1 MTEIKRW
8 RKNAFLTQA
17 QMAQR
22 LEIPQ
27 RTIESW
33 EMGDRS
39 PAPWAEKLI
48 IEKLQ
53 QMTQQAMEERARKRA
68 NALKSDEDGNRPEL
82 TWVTI
87 KRYNDDEFITRHK
100 DMYEAM
106 QQAEEDEQVALIL
119 VNKGTNDFYMDRNGE
134 VFANYDYI
142 D

>member
-48 IEKLQ
+48 VEKLQ

-82 TWVTI
+82 AWVKI
-87 KRYNDDEFITRHK
+87 KRYNDDEYITRYK

-106 QQAEEDEQVALIL
+106 QQAEEDEEVALIL
-119 VNKGTNDFYMDRNGE
+119 VNKGTNDFYMDKDGN
-134 VFANYDYI
+134 VYPDHDYI